1 MGLTLSTPGL
11 VSFMLHSRNV
21 ALHNFYST
29 CKYDENKAKSI
40 LTLFPFQVPY
50 VALAVWNED
59 LRLEMRAKLPMDF
72 KHDVEYGREI
82 RYEVNSLI
90 KTCGGDPER
99 GGTTRVRSRSSV
111 REEPAPTQSSSSSRP
126 SQRPIPKDVG
136 TVTRDVKFFDEHKM
150 CLLNG
155 GLQNVMNN
163 CIGKVDQI
171 LTEHLAILSFHQGTK
186 KIRVLCSSEDTFILD
201 IKDRFHQF
209 KDFKMNNKLKFDKS
223 QEVWSLSAKKLRKS
237 LFEVLKIDQKIV
249 FNAVALVSN
258 PETNNANISYVTAGV
273 VVTRTTQTSVSVPL
287 VSLSSGTGLS
297 DDFKMYFMKIIR
309 SVDIQGQFEKGSFT
323 VYHPAKFQESQID
336 GRREKMHLR
345 IEYNA
350 NEAASVSNIS
360 RCLPTPVSV
369 KKPPPKPIVWEPI
382 INLKYGRV
390 IKVIDKNYGLGASF
404 VPRDEGSR
412 TCETFQFLFDIYDIY
427 VGDLDC
433 SELGRR
439 LPEVTS
445 PGDYMLFNAVKVSS

>member
-1 MGLTLSTPGL
+1 
-11 VSFMLHSRNV
+11 
-21 ALHNFYST
+21 
-29 CKYDENKAKSI
+29 
-40 LTLFPFQVPY
+40 
-50 VALAVWNED
+50 
-59 LRLEMRAKLPMDF
+59 MDF

-82 RYEVNSLI
+82 RHEVNSLI
-90 KTCGGDPER
+90 KTCGGDPESR
-99 GGTTRVRSRSSV
+99 DTRNRSRSSV
-111 REEPAPTQSSSSSRP
+111 REDPAPTQSSSRP
-126 SQRPIPKDVG
+126 SRRPIPKDVG

-155 GLQNVMNN
+155 ELQNVMNN

-186 KIRVLCSSEDTFILD
+186 KIRVLSSSEDTFILD
-201 IKDRFHQF
+201 IKERFHQF
-209 KDFKMNNKLKFDKS
+209 KDFKMNNKLKFAKS
-223 QEVWSLSAKKLRKS
+223 QDVWSLSAKRLRKS
-237 LFEVLKIDQKIV
+237 LFEVLKVDQKIV

-258 PETNNANISYVTAGV
+258 PETNNANISYVSAGV
-273 VVTRTTQTSVSVPL
+273 VVPRTAQTSVSVPL
-287 VSLSSGTGLS
+287 VSLSSTTRLS

-309 SVDIQGQFEKGSFT
+309 SVDSQGQFEKGSFT

-336 GRREKMHLR
+336 GRKMHLR

-350 NEAASVSNIS
+350 NEAASVANIS

-369 KKPPPKPIVWEPI
+369 KKLPPKPIVWEPI

-404 VPRDEGSR
+404 MPREDGSR

-433 SELGRR
+433 SELGKR
-439 LPEVTS
+439 LPEVVS
-445 PGDYMLFNAVKVSS
+445 PGDYMLFNAVKVRSHEYCHAPDAIYGTQFSLIILCRL

>member
-1 MGLTLSTPGL
+1 M
-11 VSFMLHSRNV
+11 
-21 ALHNFYST
+21 
-29 CKYDENKAKSI
+29 
-40 LTLFPFQVPY
+40 
-50 VALAVWNED
+50 ALAIWNED
-59 LRLEMRAKLPMDF
+59 LRLEMGAKLPMDF
-72 KHDVEYGREI
+72 KHDVEYGKEI
-82 RYEVNSLI
+82 RHDVKSLI
-90 KTCGGDPER
+90 RACGGDER
-99 GGTTRVRSRSSV
+99 GDMEDRSRRGRSKRASSSSI
-111 REEPAPTQSSSSSRP
+111 REEPAPTQPSSSSRP
-126 SQRPIPKDVG
+126 FQRPIPKNVG
-136 TVTRDVKFFDEHKM
+136 TVTRDVKFFDENKM

-155 GLQNVMNN
+155 ELQNVMNN

-171 LTEHLAILSFHQGTK
+171 LTDHLAILSFNQGTK
-186 KIRVLCSSEDTFILD
+186 NIRVLCSSEDTFIID
-201 IKDRFHQF
+201 IMDRYHQF
-209 KDFKMNNKLKFDKS
+209 KDFKMSNKLKFDKA
-223 QEVWSLSAKKLRKS
+223 QEVWNLSAKKLRKS
-237 LFEVLKIDQKIV
+237 LFEVLKVGQKIV

-273 VVTRTTQTSVSVPL
+273 VVPRTVQTSVSVPL

-336 GRREKMHLR
+336 GRRDKMNLR

-369 KKPPPKPIVWEPI
+369 KKPPPKPIVWDPI

-404 VPRDEGSR
+404 VPREDGSR
-412 TCETFQFLFDIYDIY
+412 TCETFQFLFDIFDIY
-427 VGDLDC
+427 IGDQDC
-433 SELGRR
+433 SELGMK
-439 LPEVTS
+439 LPEVVS
-445 PGDYMLFNAVKVSS
+445 AGDYLLFNAVKVRQCPIVQDN